1 MTTVEDVINQLQSR
15 ASNHGMD
22 ISDLIEKIPP
32 NIVDSHLEVNEWLS
46 QKDVSHIYPQSTHPW
61 IASDPDNVMWED
73 SDINRARGA
82 EVMTEAEI
90 LTAEIDNQ
98 LDADIID
105 STTLDTDNEEWL
117 DVLAELDP
125 DVFIAPLA

>member
-1 MTTVEDVINQLQSR
+1 MNNVDDVINQLQAR
-15 ASNHGMD
+15 ASNHGID
-22 ISDLIEKIPP
+22 VSDLIDKIPP

-46 QKDVSHIYPQSTHPW
+46 QKDVSHIYPQSTHPT

-73 SDINRARGA
+73 STVNRARGA

-105 STTLDTDNEEWL
+105 STYPDTDNEEWL
-117 DVLAELDP
+117 DALADIEFDSFTTVVL
-125 DVFIAPLA
+125 